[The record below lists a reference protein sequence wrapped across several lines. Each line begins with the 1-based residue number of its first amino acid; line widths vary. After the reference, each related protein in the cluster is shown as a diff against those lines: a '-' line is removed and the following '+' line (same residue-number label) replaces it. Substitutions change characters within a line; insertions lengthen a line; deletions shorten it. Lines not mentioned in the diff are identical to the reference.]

1 MTAALEAGY
10 RHIDTA
16 SVYNTEAEVG
26 EAIKASGVPREEIFL
41 TTKLHNTDH
50 ARVPEAFE
58 ESLQRLQTDYVD
70 LYLIHWPCSV
80 DPKDGSK
87 TLPDW
92 DYIKT
97 WQEMQK
103 LPATGKVRSIGVS
116 NFTRQQLE
124 RLLNDALCTTVPA
137 VNQIEIHPCYP
148 SRKLVAYNTSRGIHS
163 TAYACLGSTNSPLY
177 KNEALNE
184 IAKAR
189 GKSMQQIILRW
200 DLHKGI
206 SVIPKSVTP
215 ERIRQNFELDG
226 WALTRLEME
235 SIDSIQERF
244 KACGDKHLPEGV
256 QVFTGE
262 DDWEA
267 APEPVEEDQKRYDS
281 AAASVDMEPSASEKE
296 D

>member
-1 MTAALEAGY
+1 
-10 RHIDTA
+10 
-16 SVYNTEAEVG
+16 
-26 EAIKASGVPREEIFL
+26 
-41 TTKLHNTDH
+41 
-50 ARVPEAFE
+50 
-58 ESLQRLQTDYVD
+58 
-70 LYLIHWPCSV
+70 
-80 DPKDGSK
+80 
-87 TLPDW
+87 
-92 DYIKT
+92 
-97 WQEMQK
+97 
-103 LPATGKVRSIGVS
+103 
-116 NFTRQQLE
+116 
-124 RLLNDALCTTVPA
+124 
-137 VNQIEIHPCYP
+137 
-148 SRKLVAYNTSRGIHS
+148 
-163 TAYACLGSTNSPLY
+163 
-177 KNEALNE
+177 
-184 IAKAR
+184 
-189 GKSMQQIILRW
+189 MQQIILRW

-244 KACGDKHLPEGV
+244 KACSDKHLPEGV